1 MNRVTGGEAE
11 GRARIGV
18 LLSGRGSNFVA
29 LAEALQG
36 GAAPAEIVLVV
47 SNVADAPGLV
57 RARERTIPTL
67 ALPHGGF
74 ASRSAHEAAIASAL
88 RAARVEWICLAGYMR
103 LLGPELVAA
112 WPQRIL
118 NIHPSLLP
126 AFPGLHPQR
135 QALAAGVRISG
146 CTVHLVDAG
155 LDSGPIVLQR
165 AVAVEDGD
173 DEAALAARI
182 LEQEHLAYPQA
193 LRRLLVERWEVHGK
207 RLCFQASGRPAP
219 IG

>member
-1 MNRVTGGEAE
+1 M
-11 GRARIGV
+11 
-18 LLSGRGSNFVA
+18 
-29 LAEALQG
+29 
-36 GAAPAEIVLVV
+36 
-47 SNVADAPGLV
+47 
-57 RARERTIPTL
+57 
-67 ALPHGGF
+67 
-74 ASRSAHEAAIASAL
+74 
-88 RAARVEWICLAGYMR
+88 
-103 LLGPELVAA
+103 
-112 WPQRIL
+112 
-118 NIHPSLLP
+118 
-126 AFPGLHPQR
+126 
-135 QALAAGVRISG
+135 RISG

-193 LRRLLVERWEVHGK
+193 LRRLLVERWEVDGK